1 MANGDDI
8 NKELDATEETIEAQK
23 AKLVVQEKLL
33 EIRKKLNSE
42 EKTATEYAQDQAD
55 IDLKRLRTVEDEL
68 AKEILLNQEKIEG
81 GKLDA
86 DGLKT
91 AKDAVIAAESALFL
105 ATKEAD
111 AKERANR
118 AAEATIKHADNLFK
132 RMTPFLSDVPETAAG
147 AFFLNP
153 GKFAGQ
159 FAAKMGDLV
168 NPTKLATGLID
179 TMAQATYALAIEQD
193 AAIASFRQATGAS
206 GEFDQTIIDLERD
219 LVTAGVTSG
228 EAGQAVQSLFLNV
241 TDFTEML
248 PAQRDELSRTVSLL
262 NELGVSTE
270 STSKN
275 IQFGTKVLGMSVK
288 QAGALQRELATFAK
302 DLGVSSQQI
311 ADDFTAMGPQIAAL
325 GSNGVD
331 AFRKLQVQAK
341 ATGLQMSELLG
352 IVEKFDKFDTA
363 AQSVGKLN
371 ALLGGPYLNTLELV
385 AETDPSKRFEILK
398 NSVDQAGLS
407 FDTMDYYQRKAIAS
421 AMGLNEQQLALMMR
435 GNIGLIS
442 EPVKSAAELEEL
454 AIRQKEFATITDEMT
469 QAFMAMA
476 VSMRPLIE
484 LFKMTLNLI
493 QFLAPGIQVAMFA
506 YAGYTLAVKAA
517 SVAQALNNFY
527 TTITSAKFLRLTTRA
542 YAAGAAQSFFKGA
555 VMATTMA
562 LRLMGIA
569 ANGALGV
576 FGLLLGAALG
586 LAYVF
591 YTKAASPGFI
601 TILGLVTA
609 GFFAMGIAATVFG
622 FSLAPVLPFIL
633 AFAAAIM
640 MVGLGIG
647 IASAGLSLMVSSL
660 GKFGTGLAESMTIT
674 ALAIADIVESINE
687 LDTTKTVA
695 IGAVMAA
702 GVVAAPVAAL
712 ASVGVAA
719 VTRGLGGGDT
729 AAGAGGD
736 AGPAPV
742 INVHLSVDGT
752 EFATAVNKVEVE
764 KYSGG
769 GQSEMY
775 STIMDMISQGFVKG
789 V

>member
-1 MANGDDI
+1 MADDI
-8 NKELDATEETIEAQK
+8 NKELDATEETVEAQK
-23 AKLVVQEKLL
+23 AKLAVQEKLL
-33 EIRKKLNSE
+33 AIRKKLNSE
-42 EKTATEYAQDQAD
+42 EKTAVEYAQDQAD
-55 IDLKRLRTVEDEL
+55 IELKKLRAIEDEL

-86 DGLKT
+86 AGLEIHKE
-91 AKDAVIAAESALFL
+91 AVKKAEEALLL

-118 AAEATIKHADNLFK
+118 AAAATIKHADNLFK
-132 RMTPFLSDVPETAAG
+132 RMTPFLSDMPETSAG

-153 GKFAGQ
+153 GKFTGQ
-159 FAAKMGDLV
+159 FAGKMGDLV
-168 NPTKLATGLID
+168 NPTKLTTGLID
-179 TMAQATYALAIEQD
+179 TMAQATVALATGQD
-193 AAIASFRQATGAS
+193 SAIASFRQATGAS
-206 GEFDQTIIDLERD
+206 GEFDQTIINLERD
-219 LVTAGVTSG
+219 LVTAGVTSA

-248 PAQRDELSRTVSLL
+248 PAQRDELAQTVSLL
-262 NELGVSTE
+262 NELGVSTQ

-311 ADDFTAMGPQIAAL
+311 AEDFTAMGPQIAAL
-325 GSNGVD
+325 GSDGVD

-352 IVEKFDKFDTA
+352 IVEKFDKFDSA

-435 GNIGLIS
+435 GNMKLIN

-454 AIRQKEFATITDEMT
+454 AIRQKEFATITDELT
-469 QAFMAMA
+469 QSFMALA
-476 VSMRPLIE
+476 VSLRPLIE
-484 LFKMTLNLI
+484 VFKGFLNLI
-493 QFLAPGIQVAMFA
+493 QAIAIPLQIGIGLWGVYKLA
-506 YAGYTLAVKAA
+506 TSLAAIKLAFMNTA
-517 SVAQALNNFY
+517 LGTNIWMLATSVTEVGL
-527 TTITSAKFLRLTTRA
+527 LTTAQTFLFPAITATTGALRA
-542 YAAGAAQSFFKGA
+542 MGMAAWTALGPWSLLIGA
-555 VMATTMA
+555 VLILAGFLCCKTHSP
-562 LRLMGIA
+562 
-569 ANGALGV
+569 
-576 FGLLLGAALG
+576 GLITLLG
-586 LAYVF
+586 LA
-591 YTKAASPGFI
+591 AMALIG
-601 TILGLVTA
+601 
-609 GFFAMGIAATVFG
+609 MGIAATVFG

-640 MVGLGIG
+640 MVGVGIG

-660 GKFGTGLAESMTIT
+660 SDFGTGLAESMTIT
-674 ALAIADIVESINE
+674 ALAIQDIVESINE

-695 IGAVMAA
+695 IGAVMTT
-702 GVVAAPVAAL
+702 AAL
-712 ASVGVAA
+712 AAPAASLAAVGVAA
-719 VTRGLGGGDT
+719 VTRGLGGGEES
-729 AAGAGGD
+729 AAPAAS
-736 AGPAPV
+736 AGPAPT

-769 GQSEMY
+769 GQSDMY
-775 STIMDMISQGFVKG
+775 KTIMDMISNGFVKG